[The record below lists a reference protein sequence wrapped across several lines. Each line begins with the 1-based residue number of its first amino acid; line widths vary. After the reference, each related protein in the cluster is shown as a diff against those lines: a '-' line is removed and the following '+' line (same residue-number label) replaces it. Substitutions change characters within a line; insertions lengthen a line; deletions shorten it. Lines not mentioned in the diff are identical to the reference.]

1 MVNRK
6 AYELPSFVSVT
17 VFTTK
22 LRSFAHDPPTER
34 GHCHVGLTRFVTREQ
49 GD

>member
-1 MVNRK
+1 MVDRE

-17 VFTTK
+17 VFTAE
-22 LRSFAHDPPTER
+22 LRSFAHDTPTHR
-34 GHCHVGLTRFVTREQ
+34 GHCQVRLTRFVTRER